1 VIEELLGP
9 LSAVRLIR
17 GIDPKQ
23 AAFLEAI
30 GFGLDTVDL
39 VYRRLAAMLRG
50 LDPAPSPL
58 VFADAWAIVDWMD
71 RIDTLV
77 EHCPGLS
84 PRDEAVRDFLNTS
97 SLVDELRNIY
107 EHPLRELPR
116 LVPSGGSLWGR
127 ITWQRRVDGGHEL
140 MEITPFSRWREV
152 DERRP
157 ADEQEPPRADIDR
170 ISLFSPDGAVEI
182 GITGQWEAAVRFGL
196 RLDGALQA
204 GTKPE
209 EGERMDVRLW
219 LPAPS
224 AATWPELEKRLA

>member
-1 VIEELLGP
+1 MIEELLGP
-9 LSAVRLIR
+9 LSAVRLIH
-17 GIDPKQ
+17 GIEPRQ

-30 GFGLDTVDL
+30 GFGLDTVDVL
-39 VYRRLAAMLRG
+39 YRRLTATLRG

-77 EHCPGLS
+77 EQCPGLS
-84 PRDEAVRDFLNTS
+84 HRDEAVRDFLNTS
-97 SLVDELRNIY
+97 SLVDELRNIFQ
-107 EHPLRELPR
+107 HPVGEFQS

-127 ITWQRRVDGGHEL
+127 LTWQRRALEGHEV

-157 ADEQEPPRADIDR
+157 AGEKESPRADIDR
-170 ISLFSPDGAVEI
+170 ISLFSPDGTVEI

-204 GTKPE
+204 GTKPAA
-209 EGERMDVRLW
+209 GERMDIKVW

-224 AATWPELEKRLA
+224 AAAWPELEKRLA